1 MRKAR
6 KAAAKRVSAVL
17 SVFLSALILLGG
29 FPLLGGRGVGRA
41 ATNDYIGTT
50 SLADVFNWENR
61 SGYDASKYGPKG
73 NNFSLLNTNENK
85 TFSVDGLPQAGSY
98 FLSKHRLS
106 LEADWELSGAFNIS
120 FPASF
125 PKNAMCVGNVVL
137 HAGVYGDNEPLMA
150 FAAGKEEGKTGPT
163 VTVVYRNASTNYSNL
178 LAENVDATHFGSA
191 KSFHLSYDAKTH
203 ILSFNYDDTSLTANI
218 YDVFSADV
226 KDVQVRMSG
235 LAHFGGG
242 SLISGCTMSGTFS
255 TAAYTGYSPEF
266 VETKLLKANGSAFAT
281 GEIPKNGDTVIVQA
295 KVKNNNTKASTQAV
309 PCTLK
314 LLQNDRDYPTAGIV
328 PLTDREGQQIVANGA
343 PVPSTTDI
351 IGDGIPF
358 KMTGAGDNI
367 ITYKAK
373 INNPTGAAVTVGQ
386 AIADTFFQSR
396 RCSKAELVPAV
407 ELVPQ
412 DPDAQPEPG
421 QPAPTPG
428 SDYHYTRTPANE
440 NGWNNTP
447 VDLTFHEGT
456 FDQFNVKKGNAVDA
470 TLTAGN
476 PTKQYAGE
484 TDGTAVTYQAQN
496 SQNGAISTVVNDTIK
511 VDTTAPTLAAGA
523 GKSLA
528 LGDSLSGV
536 WKLERQDPATGGW
549 SAANTFVL
557 TNGNGSPSQSVTP
570 TKNGVY
576 RAVDAAGNVSDATL
590 PVTVN
595 DPPEIGV
602 ENPHHHSPQGPTNT
616 TDQSGL
622 VHAVYQD
629 AITEILSDPP
639 AYGGALTAG
648 DLQAIIESRYQF
660 APYAGSVSGEL
671 VSMTQNGTDIAATGL
686 SSSTPGSCQA
696 VYTVTDQDGNTS
708 TLNLTFSFIEKPLP
722 PTVTPADPEETL
734 PAPSEEIDA
743 ENRVHHRYT
752 DAVTELI
759 SDPPAYGGT
768 FTAADALAYIKGHYA
783 FAAQTGDALTEA
795 MTMTRGGADIAATGL
810 DSSAPGSCLI
820 TYTVTDRDGN
830 TAALELTYA
839 FKARTEPPAVD
850 PADPAHPL
858 PEPEE
863 EVDKNG
869 LVHQTY
875 RDQIVKII
883 ADPPEFGGSLS
894 AEKLKEIVE
903 SRYTFGPGDVSFAM
917 TQNGADIAATGLDSS
932 TPGSCLGAYI
942 VADSQGNTTTLLL
955 TYTYIE
961 KPDPPAVVPADPEN
975 PPEGPQETVNPDNTV
990 HHRYTDTV
998 VELISD
1004 PPAYGGH
1011 FTIGDALGYI
1021 RDHYDFAAG
1030 SASLTG
1036 HALSM
1041 EQEGDPVVEISSA
1054 VPGSCL
1060 ITYTVTDRD
1069 GNSTT
1074 LELTYIFKERVEPP
1088 LITPIDPENP
1098 PLGPEETVDRD
1109 GSVHHTYRDRIVV
1122 PITDPPQFGGLLT
1135 PEKLREIIEERYAFG
1150 PGEVSFSMSTAG
1162 LPSTRPGSC
1171 TGTYTVTDEMGN
1183 STTLELTYE
1192 YAEHFAPPV
1201 ITPADPER
1209 PLPTPEEVTDPNA
1222 TVHRTYRDGITEQV
1236 SYPPAFGG
1244 SLSAQEA
1251 LDWLRGQYQIAPG
1264 SSHRLRE
1271 TIAISQ
1277 DGADITPQGFATDR
1291 EGSCL
1296 ITYTVTDEY
1305 GNSSTLLFSYT
1316 LKEKGAAN
1324 TGVVPDPDGGKNI
1337 SGQGS
1342 GSGPYTGDS
1351 GWADSR
1357 GCSLH
1362 WLILGLALLAAL
1374 YVAVRCRRLDREE
1387 EDDRVSL

>member
-6 KAAAKRVSAVL
+6 KAAAKRVPAVI

-29 FPLLGGRGVGRA
+29 FPLLGGSGVGWA
-41 ATNDYIGTT
+41 ATDDYIGTN
-50 SLADVFNWENR
+50 SLSDVFNWDNR
-61 SGYDASKYGPKG
+61 SGYDPKAYGPKG
-73 NNFSLLNTNENK
+73 NTFYLLNTDEDK
-85 TFSVDGLPQAGSY
+85 TFTNEGVFQAGSV

-106 LEADWELSGAFNIS
+106 LDADWSLSGKFSIS
-120 FPASF
+120 FPDSY
-125 PKNAMCVGNVVL
+125 PKNAMCLGNVVL
-137 HAGVYGDNEPLMA
+137 HAGVYGDNKPLLA
-150 FAAGKEEGKTGPT
+150 FAAGKEEGKTAPS
-163 VTVVYRNASTNYSNL
+163 VTVIQRLVALNYVSIL
-178 LAENVDATHFGSA
+178 SKQVDKTHFGSL
-191 KSFHLSYDAKTH
+191 KTFRLSYNAQTN
-203 ILSFNYDDTSLTANI
+203 ILSFDYNGTTLTKNI
-218 YDVFSADV
+218 YEVFGADV

-235 LAHFGGG
+235 LAHWGGG
-242 SLISGCTMSGTFS
+242 GRIPGCAMSGVFS

-281 GEIPKNGDTVIVQA
+281 GETPKNGDTVIVQA

-358 KMTGAGDNI
+358 KMTGVGDNI

-447 VDLTFHEGT
+447 GDLTFHEGT

-660 APYAGSVSGEL
+660 APYAGSVSG
-671 VSMTQNGTDIAATGL
+671 SW
-686 SSSTPGSCQA
+686 SP
-696 VYTVTDQDGNTS
+696 
-708 TLNLTFSFIEKPLP
+708 
-722 PTVTPADPEETL
+722 
-734 PAPSEEIDA
+734 
-743 ENRVHHRYT
+743 
-752 DAVTELI
+752 
-759 SDPPAYGGT
+759 
-768 FTAADALAYIKGHYA
+768 
-783 FAAQTGDALTEA
+783 
-795 MTMTRGGADIAATGL
+795 
-810 DSSAPGSCLI
+810 
-820 TYTVTDRDGN
+820 
-830 TAALELTYA
+830 
-839 FKARTEPPAVD
+839 
-850 PADPAHPL
+850 
-858 PEPEE
+858 
-863 EVDKNG
+863 
-869 LVHQTY
+869 
-875 RDQIVKII
+875 
-883 ADPPEFGGSLS
+883 
-894 AEKLKEIVE
+894 
-903 SRYTFGPGDVSFAM
+903 
-917 TQNGADIAATGLDSS
+917 
-932 TPGSCLGAYI
+932 
-942 VADSQGNTTTLLL
+942 
-955 TYTYIE
+955 
-961 KPDPPAVVPADPEN
+961 
-975 PPEGPQETVNPDNTV
+975 
-990 HHRYTDTV
+990 
-998 VELISD
+998 
-1004 PPAYGGH
+1004 
-1011 FTIGDALGYI
+1011 
-1021 RDHYDFAAG
+1021 
-1030 SASLTG
+1030 
-1036 HALSM
+1036 
-1041 EQEGDPVVEISSA
+1041 
-1054 VPGSCL
+1054 
-1060 ITYTVTDRD
+1060 
-1069 GNSTT
+1069 
-1074 LELTYIFKERVEPP
+1074 
-1088 LITPIDPENP
+1088 
-1098 PLGPEETVDRD
+1098 
-1109 GSVHHTYRDRIVV
+1109 
-1122 PITDPPQFGGLLT
+1122 
-1135 PEKLREIIEERYAFG
+1135 
-1150 PGEVSFSMSTAG
+1150 
-1162 LPSTRPGSC
+1162 
-1171 TGTYTVTDEMGN
+1171 
-1183 STTLELTYE
+1183 
-1192 YAEHFAPPV
+1192 
-1201 ITPADPER
+1201 
-1209 PLPTPEEVTDPNA
+1209 
-1222 TVHRTYRDGITEQV
+1222 
-1236 SYPPAFGG
+1236 
-1244 SLSAQEA
+1244 
-1251 LDWLRGQYQIAPG
+1251 
-1264 SSHRLRE
+1264 
-1271 TIAISQ
+1271 
-1277 DGADITPQGFATDR
+1277 
-1291 EGSCL
+1291 
-1296 ITYTVTDEY
+1296 
-1305 GNSSTLLFSYT
+1305 
-1316 LKEKGAAN
+1316 
-1324 TGVVPDPDGGKNI
+1324 
-1337 SGQGS
+1337 
-1342 GSGPYTGDS
+1342 
-1351 GWADSR
+1351 
-1357 GCSLH
+1357 
-1362 WLILGLALLAAL
+1362 
-1374 YVAVRCRRLDREE
+1374 
-1387 EDDRVSL
+1387 